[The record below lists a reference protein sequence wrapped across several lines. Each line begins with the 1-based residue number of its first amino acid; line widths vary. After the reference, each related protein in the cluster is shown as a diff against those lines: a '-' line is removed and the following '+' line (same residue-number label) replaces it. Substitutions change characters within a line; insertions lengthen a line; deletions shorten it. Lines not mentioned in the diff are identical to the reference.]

1 MSQPAAGIIS
11 RDFVTLIEKVSNV
24 VHKISG
30 NRLGEKQAYM
40 VETRVKK
47 RMMELGVKTA
57 QEYSVYIDKNLE
69 HESYILV
76 GLITTHHTFFFREF
90 PHFEIL
96 KNKLPDLIAAVKK
109 RNDKMI
115 SVWSAAFEK
124 DARIEQK
131 LNSLKLETM
140 EAEAMI
146 KRMVESGRMNN
157 QEASRARREIASAKE
172 DDKIIIKNEASEK
185 FISFKTFATK

>member
-1 MSQPAAGIIS
+1 MIKINSIVFACS
-11 RDFVTLIEKVSNV
+11 LLFSVS
-24 VHKISG
+24 
-30 NRLGEKQAYM
+30 
-40 VETRVKK
+40 
-47 RMMELGVKTA
+47 
-57 QEYSVYIDKNLE
+57 
-69 HESYILV
+69 
-76 GLITTHHTFFFREF
+76 
-90 PHFEIL
+90 
-96 KNKLPDLIAAVKK
+96 
-109 RNDKMI
+109 
-115 SVWSAAFEK
+115 SAAFEK
-124 DARIEQK
+124 DASIEQK